1 MKSATRPVYFRCPE
15 CGEASLRITKAIEL
29 RPDARWSEITL
40 QLLRCET
47 CDFDGIGVYKENN
60 WGSSEIVEYRSYR
73 APVSVRSRLSELIEA
88 CPKRSDRRCECLSCS
103 VLSVTDDSGEWSWLE
118 RAGVV
123 KPAAPP
129 ARSRW
134 TFRRVFFWGMFALLT
149 LGGVGAWFNELSRE
163 TGLWIE
169 LRDTWNWPPTLAKF
183 GSLTGYVGMAFVA
196 SWITAMNVSWLVNEA
211 RAGYRRLRERRPKK

>member
-60 WGSSEIVEYRSYR
+60 WGSSEIVKHRSYR
-73 APVSVRSRLSELIEA
+73 APVSVRSRLAELIEA
-88 CPKRSDRRCECLSCS
+88 CPKRSDRRCECSSCS
-103 VLSVTDDSGEWSWLE
+103 VLSVTDDSGEWNWLE

-123 KPAAPP
+123 KPAVPP
-129 ARSRW
+129 ARSR
-134 TFRRVFFWGMFALLT
+134 
-149 LGGVGAWFNELSRE
+149 
-163 TGLWIE
+163 
-169 LRDTWNWPPTLAKF
+169 
-183 GSLTGYVGMAFVA
+183 
-196 SWITAMNVSWLVNEA
+196 
-211 RAGYRRLRERRPKK
+211 